1 MDPVRGLIHLGL
13 RTTEAA
19 LDRTLGVVRLVD
31 TLLVASA
38 VPPAR
43 GDAPE
48 RAWPDEEQADLD
60 ALSEAL
66 RARDDAPEEE
76 VVSTTPPT
84 RRTAPARPATKAPVR
99 KSSRAARKAPA
110 KKTPAKKAAAKTA
123 TKTATKK
130 AATKKATKKA
140 TPKKVTSAKVT
151 TAKATEPTPTPVVL
165 PDA

>member
-99 KSSRAARKAPA
+99 KSTSAARKAPA

-123 TKTATKK
+123 TKK
-130 AATKKATKKA
+130 AATKKA

>member
-66 RARDDAPEEE
+66 RDRDDAPEEE

-99 KSSRAARKAPA
+99 KSSSAARKAPAKRTPA

-123 TKTATKK
+123 TKK
-130 AATKKATKKA
+130 AATKKA